1 MGKIIFKIVKH
12 DDGWVYEAN
21 GTHSQHFRTR
31 EAAREAARKAARLAA
46 NAASET
52 TLLSHEDKEGEWY
65 DNSG

>member
-1 MGKIIFKIVKH
+1 MSKIIFKIVKH
-12 DDGWVYEAN
+12 DDRWVYEAN
-21 GTHSQHFRTR
+21 GTHSQHFRT
-31 EAAREAARKAARLAA
+31 REAARKAARLAA